1 MESLSVTA
9 VKYWCWWAAGDD
21 EWFLFAQQKGEN
33 EGKKVLKDFFH
44 SSREH
49 QETTKST
56 RTWNFFRLI
65 RGDQIRTG
73 FFFFIFSSSK
83 SSTSVSLHWGKNP
96 SIFFFCNSNRT
107 SIWPMS
113 TYLYLGPTASL
124 SHISIIT
131 IITSTVT
138 GAAANEIVPTPQ
150 KQPPYSDLTIGCGHL
165 EGHVRVNMHT
175 LIKGNMCISIS
186 YAWLPKV
193 MTAPKT

>member
-9 VKYWCWWAAGDD
+9 VKYWCWWAAGDH

-83 SSTSVSLHWGKNP
+83 SSTSASLHWGKNP
-96 SIFFFCNSNRT
+96 TIFFFATATEPASGQWARIYILDWLLLWVTSALSPLSPVLLMVLQQTKLFQPLKNNLRT
-107 SIWPMS
+107 EIWPLAVDIWKD
-113 TYLYLGPTASL
+113 TYVWICSL
-124 SHISIIT
+124 WLKVICVSQFHMHDC
-131 IITSTVT
+131 
-138 GAAANEIVPTPQ
+138 Q
-150 KQPPYSDLTIGCGHL
+150 K
-165 EGHVRVNMHT
+165 
-175 LIKGNMCISIS
+175 
-186 YAWLPKV
+186 
-193 MTAPKT
+193 

>member
-9 VKYWCWWAAGDD
+9 VKYWCWWAAGDH

-73 FFFFIFSSSK
+73 FFFFYLFIK
-83 SSTSVSLHWGKNP
+83 QELNICITSLGKKPHNLL
-96 SIFFFCNSNRT
+96 FCNSNRT

-113 TYLYLGPTASL
+113 TYLYLGLTASL

-131 IITSTVT
+131 IITSTVN

-150 KQPPYSDLTIGCGHL
+150 KQPPYWDLTIGHL
-165 EGHVRVNMHT
+165 EGHVRVNMLT

>member
-73 FFFFIFSSSK
+73 FFFYYLFIKQELNICITSLGKKTLNLLFWQQQQNQHLANEHVFISWTDCFSESHQHYHHYHQYCYWCCSK
-83 SSTSVSLHWGKNP
+83 QNCSNP
-96 SIFFFCNSNRT
+96 SK
-107 SIWPMS
+107 
-113 TYLYLGPTASL
+113 TASSL
-124 SHISIIT
+124 RFDHWLWT
-131 IITSTVT
+131 FGRTRTCEY
-138 GAAANEIVPTPQ
+138 AH
-150 KQPPYSDLTIGCGHL
+150 SD
-165 EGHVRVNMHT
+165 
-175 LIKGNMCISIS
+175 
-186 YAWLPKV
+186 
-193 MTAPKT
+193 